1 MTGIITTLTPF
12 EQAEANSRMHV
23 ARMNLCCKV
32 QKLVDTLIEV
42 QKLRNLPEDS
52 LMYDPG
58 VMEIAEEEETR
69 ILEQLSLLAEIWEK
83 TEGVSA

>member
-1 MTGIITTLTPF
+1 MSEDINLTPF
-12 EQAEANSRMHV
+12 EQAKINSHMNV
-23 ARMNLCCKV
+23 ARMNLCGKV

-42 QKLRNLPEDS
+42 QKLRDLPEDC
-52 LMYDPG
+52 LMYDPT

-69 ILEQLSLLAEIWEK
+69 ILKQLSVLADIWEK